1 MISGK
6 EQGTLSTQPT
16 YPIAA
21 GESVSSAPAA
31 TVRTRGRSLLGW
43 VWRWGLYVV
52 AIAGSVL
59 MAFPLL
65 WMISTSFKTNAEAN
79 SPSLVWVPAQPQVAA
94 YANIFADPNFQRAY
108 FNSVFVVVLA
118 VLGTLISISAVAYAF
133 SRIEWPG
140 RNIVFVM
147 MLSTMMIPAQALVV
161 PQYVFFNLFGWI
173 GTFNP
178 IVVPGFFAGG
188 AAMVFLLRQFMAQ
201 IPRELDEAAEIDG
214 ANHLQIWWY
223 IMLPLTRPAIAT
235 VGTFLFVGT
244 WNSLLN
250 PVIYLQ
256 SSQLYTL
263 PVYVSSLVNAQQTI
277 QPWPTIMA
285 ASVLTALPLIIIF
298 LFAQRYLLQ
307 SIALSGAKG

>member
-1 MISGK
+1 M
-6 EQGTLSTQPT
+6 
-16 YPIAA
+16 
-21 GESVSSAPAA
+21 
-31 TVRTRGRSLLGW
+31 
-43 VWRWGLYVV
+43 V
-52 AIAGSVL
+52 ALAGSIL

-79 SPSLVWVPAQPQVAA
+79 SPQIVWVPANPQVDA
-94 YANIFADPNFQRAY
+94 YTKIFLDPNFQRAY
-108 FNSVFVVVLA
+108 ANSVFVVVLG

-140 RNIVFVM
+140 RNIVFIM

-201 IPRELDEAAEIDG
+201 IPKELDEAAEIDG

-223 IMLPLTRPAIAT
+223 IMMPLTRPAIAT

-263 PVYVSSLVNAQQTI
+263 PVYVSSLVNAQQSI

>member
-1 MISGK
+1 VS
-6 EQGTLSTQPT
+6 SQPT

-21 GESVSSAPAA
+21 GESVTAPAA
-31 TVRTRGRSLLGW
+31 PAVRTRGRTVLGW
-43 VWRWGLYVV
+43 FWRWGLYIV
-52 AIAGSVL
+52 AIAGSIL

-79 SPSLVWVPAQPQVAA
+79 SNHIVWVPAQPQADA
-94 YANIFADPNFQRAY
+94 YASIFADPNFQRAY
-108 FNSVFVVVLA
+108 LNSVFVVVLG
-118 VLGTLISISAVAYAF
+118 VLGTLISIAAVAYAF

-140 RNIVFVM
+140 RNVVFIM

-201 IPRELDEAAEIDG
+201 IPKELDEAAEIDG

-223 IMLPLTRPAIAT
+223 VIMPLSRPAIAT

>member
-1 MISGK
+1 
-6 EQGTLSTQPT
+6 
-16 YPIAA
+16 
-21 GESVSSAPAA
+21 
-31 TVRTRGRSLLGW
+31 
-43 VWRWGLYVV
+43 
-52 AIAGSVL
+52 
-59 MAFPLL
+59 
-65 WMISTSFKTNAEAN
+65 
-79 SPSLVWVPAQPQVAA
+79 
-94 YANIFADPNFQRAY
+94 
-108 FNSVFVVVLA
+108 
-118 VLGTLISISAVAYAF
+118 
-133 SRIEWPG
+133 
-140 RNIVFVM
+140 
-147 MLSTMMIPAQALVV
+147 
-161 PQYVFFNLFGWI
+161 
-173 GTFNP
+173 
-178 IVVPGFFAGG
+178 
-188 AAMVFLLRQFMAQ
+188 MAQ

-214 ANHLQIWWY
+214 ASHLQIWWY

-277 QPWPTIMA
+277 QPWPTVMA